1 MPQLLQSV
9 ICVMEAFQK
18 YAKEEGDCW
27 TLNSGQLKR
36 LLLGEIG
43 EFLKPFDILTAGT
56 SLHFL
61 DRDGDGSIS
70 FDEFILLIF
79 DLLNICYQDIH
90 SFLNQEPKPKSNTEE
105 KFSGDTEACEAS
117 EDYQKVAGPDQ
128 YEQRLTG
135 TESPSLVNPIEKV
148 PDTVSKED
156 PQDDLES
163 PKLLGKEV
171 EHNHPKSQYYGEE
184 AKQSQE
190 RSQYVQATGADGIP
204 PEEKKPPKEF
214 VKRTCSQKDERIVS
228 EEHEVPGEQVDKD
241 PRDHPSEQ
249 EKEQNVEIQS
259 VHMEETAQRTSE
271 SPEGTIIKDVGEHT
285 DTQGLASQED
295 HERKLGTTDLP
306 AEKAE
311 EKLSETERLPEP
323 RDDDGTSDIQEP
335 LQIPSEK
342 QEQGKEYETTKI
354 PAKGNGSRVPE
365 TEVFIDEKKEKRKP
379 ETLDTVGKK
388 DGEKTKQMETLT
400 EQEAEGKE
408 KQLEGLEEKGEIRKD
423 SGIPDFK
430 SVDDKNHYE
439 HKGPAAPEEIKVSE
453 ISESEYQGDKTP
465 ETRDRVQVSGSQD
478 DQSKGKNRRII
489 QILDQPIEQYDRH
502 QVENQ
507 DDGTLSETYSNPE
520 DGKSGSETRDL
531 PAQKKSQGQVDA
543 QEQPDQGDCKNY
555 LGTQESLVPG
565 DKSRTPEKEVL
576 IDKDNENITEEQEKL
591 AKEKKSDT
599 AEESQSQPE
608 SQESMKQKATETSPK
623 IEIKNPTDDIDEQ
636 LSIVPSAEKEDH
648 RKDPEA
654 HGPEAEEGKGE
665 ESESQ
670 EAPLEGQG
678 PETQGLALDARPD
691 TLNPIPREDKSAQKL
706 AGEGSELQYA
716 VNKEDGSSP
725 GLSELIKKKARDTKL
740 CSSSGDEIQ
749 SNPIYENIQKTPEQ
763 PDLLDTEEHLDQTD
777 TSQTSS
783 PELSVER
790 EIQKSECSDFPAL
803 LDPLYDDTQ
812 ELRNQTGDPESD
824 EEYGNQQEILAYQSQ
839 EDIHGQPQQEDQQQL
854 RDDSSRKY

>member
-43 EFLKPFDILTAGT
+43 EFLRPFDILTAGT
-56 SLHFL
+56 SLHLL
-61 DRDGDGSIS
+61 DRDGDGSVS

-90 SFLNQEPKPKSNTEE
+90 SFLNQEPKSKSNAEE
-105 KFSGDTEACEAS
+105 KLSGDTEACETS

-128 YEQRLTG
+128 YEQRPTG

-148 PDTVSKED
+148 SDTPNKED
-156 PQDDLES
+156 PQEDRES

-171 EHNHPKSQYYGEE
+171 EHNHPKSQYYGEG
-184 AKQSQE
+184 AKQSQK
-190 RSQYVQATGADGIP
+190 RSQYIQATGGDGIP

-214 VKRTCSQKDERIVS
+214 VKRACSQKDEKIVS
-228 EEHEVPGEQVDKD
+228 EGHEVPKEQGDRD
-241 PRDHPSEQ
+241 TRDHPLEQ
-249 EKEQNVEIQS
+249 EKEQNTEIQS
-259 VHMEETAQRTSE
+259 VHTEEPAQRTSE
-271 SPEGTIIKDVGEHT
+271 IQEGTIVKDAGEHT
-285 DTQGLASQED
+285 DIQELASQED
-295 HERKLGTTDLP
+295 HDRKLGTTDLP

-311 EKLSETERLPEP
+311 EKLSETERLPEH

-342 QEQGKEYETTKI
+342 QEQGREYETTKI
-354 PAKGNGSRVPE
+354 PAKGNGNRVPLA
-365 TEVFIDEKKEKRKP
+365 EVFIDERKEKKKP

-388 DGEKTKQMETLT
+388 DSEKNNQMETLT
-400 EQEAEGKE
+400 EQEADGKE
-408 KQLEGLEEKGEIRKD
+408 KQPEGLAEKGEIRKD

-430 SVDDKNHYE
+430 SGDDQNHYE

-453 ISESEYQGDKTP
+453 TSESEFQGYKIP
-465 ETRDRVQVSGSQD
+465 ETRDRVQVSGSQN
-478 DQSKGKNRRII
+478 DQSKGKNEGII
-489 QILDQPIEQYDRH
+489 QILDQPIEQYDGH

-507 DDGTLSETYSNPE
+507 DDGTLSKTYSNPE
-520 DGKSGSETRDL
+520 DGESGSETRDL
-531 PAQKKSQGQVDA
+531 PAQKNSQSQVGA

-565 DKSRTPEKEVL
+565 DKSRTPEIEVL

-591 AKEKKSDT
+591 AKEKEKSPETKIADRT
-599 AEESQSQPE
+599 EEPESQPE
-608 SQESMKQKATETSPK
+608 SQEYMKQKVTATSPK
-623 IEIKNPTDDIDEQ
+623 TEIKSLTDDTDEQ
-636 LSIVPSAEKEDH
+636 LSIGQPTEKEDH
-648 RKDPEA
+648 RKGPEA

-691 TLNPIPREDKSAQKL
+691 TLNPITREDKSPQEL
-706 AGEGSELQYA
+706 AGEGSELKYA
-716 VNKEDGSSP
+716 VNKEDDSSSE
-725 GLSELIKKKARDTKL
+725 LSELIKKPRDTKL
-740 CSSSGDEIQ
+740 DSSSGDEIQ
-749 SNPIYENIQKTPEQ
+749 SNPIHENLQKMPEQ
-763 PDLLDTEEHLDQTD
+763 PDLLATEEHLDQTD

-783 PELSVER
+783 PE
-790 EIQKSECSDFPAL
+790 KSESSDCPAL
-803 LDPLYDDTQ
+803 LDPLCDYTQ
-812 ELRNQTGDPESD
+812 EPRQQAGDPESD
-824 EEYGNQQEILAYQSQ
+824 EECGNQQEILACQSQ
-839 EDIHGQPQQEDQQQL
+839 EDIYGQYQQEDQQQL
-854 RDDSSRKY
+854 RDYTSRKY